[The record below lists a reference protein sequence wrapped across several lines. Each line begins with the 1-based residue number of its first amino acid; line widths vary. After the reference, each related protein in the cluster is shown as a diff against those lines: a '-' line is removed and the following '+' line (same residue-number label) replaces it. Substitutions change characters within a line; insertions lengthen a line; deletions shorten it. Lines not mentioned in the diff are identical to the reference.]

1 MNKLILLV
9 DDDIVQLKLFE
20 KLLTSNGYTCKIA
33 LSVDEA
39 EQLLM
44 DETPDLIISDYQM
57 PVKNGFD
64 FRKKLLNNDLFKNIP
79 FLFLTSVNDDNFIQ
93 QGLDLK
99 AIDYIS
105 KGTPSAHVLSK
116 IDNLMQSVREHYE
129 RSLSE
134 VKGIAEKL
142 NLRNTPQ
149 KAPELKNYGISYFNQ
164 TFQNQPGGDFI
175 DFITIGNRFTFVVL
189 GDVMGKKWG
198 AWFFS
203 FSFLSYIRSAIRLCV
218 YDGNFSLSEILSKLN
233 KVIHS
238 DEILSDIFS
247 TLSIVLI
254 DDEEEKISYAGAGDL
269 PLLKYENGHDALKIY
284 QSDGILLG
292 FSEYS
297 DFNEIEIELKEGE
310 ELYLISDGMIDF
322 EINGVK
328 KSDLGLLKSRLYE
341 MKKNGKTAIDIKN
354 NLFNKHTSQ
363 VDDCS
368 IIIINKKRTNK
379 SLHDEDKKTEN

>member
-1 MNKLILLV
+1 M
-9 DDDIVQLKLFE
+9 DDDIVQLRLFE

-39 EQLLM
+39 EQHLIS
-44 DETPDLIISDYQM
+44 DIPDLIISDYQM

-64 FRKKLLNNDLFKNIP
+64 FRKKLLGNDLYKSIP
-79 FLFLTSVNDDNFIQ
+79 FLFLTSVNDDKFVQ

-105 KGTPSAHVLSK
+105 KGTPSAHILSK

-129 RSLSE
+129 KSLSE
-134 VKGIAEKL
+134 IKIIAEKL
-142 NLRNTPQ
+142 NLRNMP
-149 KAPELKNYGISYFNQ
+149 KSAPELKNFEISYFNQ
-164 TFQNQPGGDFI
+164 SYQDHPGGDFI
-175 DFITIGNRFTFVVL
+175 DFIKINDRFTFVVL

-218 YDGNFSLSEILSKLN
+218 FEGNFSLSEILGKLN
-233 KVIHS
+233 RVIHS

-247 TLSIVLI
+247 TLSILLI
-254 DDEEEKISYAGAGDL
+254 DDDEEKISYAGAGDL
-269 PLLKYENGHDALKIY
+269 PLLKYEVQYDTLISY

-292 FSEYS
+292 FAENSI
-297 DFNEIEIELKEGE
+297 FNEIEISLQADE
-310 ELYLISDGMIDF
+310 EIYLISDGMIDF
-322 EINGVK
+322 EIDGAI
-328 KSDLGLLKSRLYE
+328 KSDLGLLKSKLHE
-341 MKKNGKTAIDIKN
+341 LKSKKETTIEIKN
-354 NLFNKHTSQ
+354 ILFNKTNSQ

-368 IIIINKKRTNK
+368 IIILSKKRHENKKTAN
-379 SLHDEDKKTEN
+379 